1 MRDILLNLWVS
12 ASLVIAV
19 VIVLL
24 LILTYNRLVG
34 LRQNCKQGVA
44 DIDAQLRQR
53 HDLVPN
59 LVETVKGYAT
69 HEKDALERVI
79 AARNTA
85 VSAPTPGNEK
95 ALSGALGGLLAL
107 GEAYPELKASANFQ
121 SLQGELADVEDRLAA
136 ARRALNAA
144 TSRYNTTREAFPAV
158 LFAGMLGFAPLEF
171 AGIAAEERASV
182 GGVPKVSF

>member
-12 ASLVIAV
+12 TTLVLAIAV
-19 VIVLL
+19 IFL
-24 LILTYNRLVG
+24 LIVTYNRLVA
-34 LRQNCKQGVA
+34 LRQNYKQGVA

-59 LVETVKGYAT
+59 LVATVKGYAA
-69 HEKDALERVI
+69 HEQATFEKVI
-79 AARNTA
+79 AARQAAVARPTA
-85 VSAPTPGNEK
+85 ESEK

-144 TSRYNTTREAFPAV
+144 TSRYNATRDSFPSV
-158 LFAGMLGFAPLEF
+158 LFAGMLGFGALPFNE
-171 AGIAAEERASV
+171 IAAGEREAV
-182 GGVPKVSF
+182 AGVPAVSF